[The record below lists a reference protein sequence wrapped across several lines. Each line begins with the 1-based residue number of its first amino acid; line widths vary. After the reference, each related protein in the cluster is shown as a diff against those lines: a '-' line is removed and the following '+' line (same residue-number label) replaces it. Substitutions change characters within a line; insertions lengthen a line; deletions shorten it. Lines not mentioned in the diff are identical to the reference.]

1 MSNMRNFRD
10 YLIERLQDPGEAAVY
25 LKIALEEYEKDGHAE
40 AFLLALRSV
49 VEAMG
54 GISELAKRTN
64 LNRQNL
70 YRALSGKGNPKWS
83 TLGTILS
90 GLGFRFSIES
100 NADFARNRKI
110 HCRT

>member
-1 MSNMRNFRD
+1 MRKMGNFRD
-10 YLIERLQDPGEAAVY
+10 YLSTRLQDPQEAAAY
-25 LKIALEEYEKDGHAE
+25 LKMALEEYEKDGNAE

-83 TLGTILS
+83 TLGTILG
-90 GLGFRFSIES
+90 GLGFRLSIEP
-100 NADFARNRKI
+100 NEAQMRAE
-110 HCRT
+110 